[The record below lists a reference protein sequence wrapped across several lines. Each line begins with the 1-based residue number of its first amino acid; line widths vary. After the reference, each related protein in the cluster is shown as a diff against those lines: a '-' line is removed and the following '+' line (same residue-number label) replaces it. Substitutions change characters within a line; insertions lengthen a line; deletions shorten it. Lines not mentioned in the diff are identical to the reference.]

1 MNYVFMCVF
10 TTYSNSTHSLPMGLF
25 HSHMLASFD
34 LASLPW
40 MAGIFI
46 SLHHGSPLGGVSL
59 TSDVLQL
66 I

>member
-10 TTYSNSTHSLPMGLF
+10 TTYSNSTHSLPVRLF

-34 LASLPW
+34 LASLTG
-40 MAGIFI
+40 MAGFFI
-46 SLHHGSPLGGVSL
+46 SLHHSSPLGGVAL